1 MTLSLRYAARSD
13 TGLVR
18 EGNEDSVYAGPRLLA
33 VADGMGGHAAGEV
46 ASAVVIAAVS
56 ALDEDV
62 AGNDLLGALRDA
74 VNQANQN
81 LADMVH
87 GDDDLRG
94 MGTTLTALLAEG
106 SRLGLV
112 HVGDSRAYLLRDGR
126 LRQITTDHTLVQA
139 LVDEGRITPEEADVH
154 PQRSFITRTLDGSP
168 VELDLSIREAKVGD
182 RYLLCSDGL
191 SGVVSD
197 ATLEEA
203 LRAEP
208 DPDRCADR
216 LVELALRGG
225 GPDNITCIVAD
236 VVETAETDAAPVVAG
251 AVAPAQPDQ
260 RLPDTAAGR
269 AAAMRPTRPPRR
281 AVTTDDAESPP
292 RRRRRLLTIVLALLA
307 LSALGVGGA
316 AYVQAQYYVGSS
328 DGKVAVFRGVSGSI
342 VGVPLHR
349 VEQRSDV
356 PVAGLPGYEQTRV
369 EQGISA
375 ASAADARR
383 IVATLKDSWAQRCAA
398 QSSPTAAPA
407 PTPRPTAS
415 TPRPATPAPT
425 ATPAPAPTPIP
436 GCTG

>member
-74 VNQANQN
+74 VNRANQN
-81 LADMVH
+81 LADMVS

-106 SRLGLV
+106 TRLGLV

-154 PQRSFITRTLDGSP
+154 PQRSFITRTLDGTP

-203 LRAEP
+203 LAGEA
-208 DPDRCADR
+208 DPERCADR
-216 LVELALRGG
+216 LIELALRGG

-236 VVETAETDAAPVVAG
+236 IVETSDADAAPVLAG
-251 AVAPAQPDQ
+251 AVAPAQPDHG
-260 RLPDTAAGR
+260 LPDTAAGR
-269 AAAMRPTRPPRR
+269 AAAMRPTPRR
-281 AVTTDDAESPP
+281 RHAVLDHAAGDELPP
-292 RRRRRLLTIVLALLA
+292 RRRRRVLTVVLGVLALLA
-307 LSALGVGGA
+307 IAIGGA
-316 AYVQAQYYVGSS
+316 TYVQAQYYVGSA
-328 DGKVAVFRGVSGSI
+328 DGKVAVFRGVTGSI

-349 VEQRSDV
+349 VEKRSEV
-356 PVAGLPGYEQTRV
+356 PVSGLPAYEQTRV
-369 EQGISA
+369 EQGIA
-375 ASAADARR
+375 ASSAADASR
-383 IVATLKDSWAQRCAA
+383 IVTTLKDSWAQRCAA
-398 QSSPTAAPA
+398 QVTPRPSPTALPSAGPAATTTPAPA
-407 PTPRPTAS
+407 
-415 TPRPATPAPT
+415 ATPAP
-425 ATPAPAPTPIP
+425 

>member
-62 AGNDLLGALRDA
+62 AGSDLLGALRDA
-74 VNQANQN
+74 VNRANQN
-81 LADMVH
+81 LADMVN
-87 GDDDLRG
+87 GDDGLRG

-154 PQRSFITRTLDGSP
+154 PQRSFITRTLDGTP

-203 LRAEP
+203 LSSEL
-208 DPDRCADR
+208 DPGRCADR
-216 LVELALRGG
+216 LIELALRGG

-236 VVETAETDAAPVVAG
+236 VVDTTDADSTPILGG
-251 AVAPAQPDQ
+251 AVAPTLPAPG
-260 RLPDTAAGR
+260 LPDTSAGR
-269 AAAMRPTRPPRR
+269 AAAMRPTTHRR
-281 AVTTDDAESPP
+281 TSAAETTDPAPLEPP
-292 RRRRRLLTIVLALLA
+292 RRRRLLTVVLAALAVLAL
-307 LSALGVGGA
+307 GVAGA
-316 AYVQAQYYVGSS
+316 GYVQAQYYVGSA
-328 DGKVAVFRGVSGSI
+328 DGNVAVFRGITGSL
-342 VGVPLHR
+342 VGLPLHR
-349 VEQRSDV
+349 VEQRSQV

-369 EQGISA
+369 EQGITAS
-375 ASAADARR
+375 SAADARR
-383 IVATLKDSWAQRCAA
+383 IVRTLQDSWQQRCAA
-398 QSSPTAAPA
+398 AARPTVAPSPRPSSGVTPVPAPTAAP
-407 PTPRPTAS
+407 P
-415 TPRPATPAPT
+415 
-425 ATPAPAPTPIP
+425 P
-436 GCTG
+436 GCAG